1 MISTSGLSANL
12 ALKLINN
19 KREVFETS
27 IEKNVVNARE
37 IKAFRE
43 RIGAIESPAALV
55 ADYEVYSFVMKAFDL
70 ESHIFGKA
78 MIKKVLGANPDEKG
92 TITSKM
98 TDSRFKELSR
108 EMQFYAPAK
117 LEDAATAD
125 DEGIDLVVGD
135 DDAETPYVKYPQFQ
149 DPAWIEAMVDRYVS
163 QKLINSELENNETV
177 GNVLHFEKKA
187 SSITGWYG
195 VLADTKLRDFFY
207 GALGLPD
214 MAASDLDRQVKVLSS
229 KFDLTTLD
237 DPKVRQKLTARY
249 TAINE
254 AKKAQ
259 ENISSNPVLQLF
271 SSSNNAITSIS
282 LDGLS
287 LLNRYRYR

>member
-12 ALKLINN
+12 ALKLLNN

-27 IEKNVVNARE
+27 IENNVVNARE

-55 ADYEVYSFVMKAFDL
+55 ADYEIYSFVMKAFDL

-78 MIKKVLGANPDEKG
+78 MIKKVLGASPEEKG

-108 EMQFYAPAK
+108 EMQFFAPAAI
-117 LEDAATAD
+117 DAAAK
-125 DEGIDLVVGD
+125 
-135 DDAETPYVKYPQFQ
+135 PYVKYPQFK
-149 DPAWIEAMVDRYVS
+149 DPAWIEAMVDRFVD

-177 GNVLHFEKKA
+177 GTVLHFEKKA
-187 SSITGWYG
+187 SGITSWYG
-195 VLADTKLRDFFY
+195 VLSDTKLRDFFY
-207 GALGLPD
+207 GALGLPN
-214 MAASDLDRQVKVLSS
+214 MASSDLDRQVKVLSS

-259 ENISSNPVLQLF
+259 DSISSNPILQLF
-271 SSSNNAITSIS
+271 NRSNSAITSIS

-287 LLNRYRYR
+287 VLNRYRYR

>member
-1 MISTSGLSANL
+1 MITTSGLPANL
-12 ALKLINN
+12 ALKTINS
-19 KREVFETS
+19 KRELFEAS
-27 IEKNVVNARE
+27 IEKNTVNARE

-43 RIGAIESPAALV
+43 RIGSIDSPEALV

-78 MIKKVLGANPDEKG
+78 MIKRVLGASPDDKG
-92 TITSKM
+92 STTSKM

-108 EMQFYAPAK
+108 AMKFYAPASPEDPQAAGAEGSD
-117 LEDAATAD
+117 LVIGADAAAKS
-125 DEGIDLVVGD
+125 
-135 DDAETPYVKYPQFQ
+135 YVKYPQFQ
-149 DPAWIEAMVDRYVS
+149 DPAWIDAMVDRYVG

-177 GNVLHFEKKA
+177 GTVLHFEKKA
-187 SSITGWYG
+187 SSISSWYG
-195 VLADTKLRDFFY
+195 VLSDTKLRDFFY

-214 MAASDLDRQVKVLSS
+214 MRASDLDRQVKVLSS
-229 KFDLTTLD
+229 KFDLATLD
-237 DPKVRQKLTARY
+237 DPKVRQKLTSRY

-259 ENISSNPVLQLF
+259 QNISSNPVLQLF
-271 SSSNNAITSIS
+271 TSSNSAITSIS

>member
-1 MISTSGLSANL
+1 MISTSGLPANL

-27 IEKNVVNARE
+27 IEKNTVNARE

-43 RIGAIESPAALV
+43 RIGAIESPEALV

-78 MIKKVLGANPDEKG
+78 MIKKVLGSSPDEKG
-92 TITSKM
+92 TTTSKM
-98 TDSRFKELSR
+98 TDNRFKELSR
-108 EMQFYAPAK
+108 EMQFFAPAAV
-117 LEDAATAD
+117 DAAPKEED
-125 DEGIDLVVGD
+125 GVDLVVGAD
-135 DDAETPYVKYPQFQ
+135 GADKPYVKYPKFQ
-149 DPAWIEAMVDRYVS
+149 DPAWIEAMVDRYVG

-177 GNVLHFEKKA
+177 GTVLHFEKKA
-187 SSITGWYG
+187 SGITGWYG

-207 GALGLPD
+207 GALGLPN

-249 TAINE
+249 TAIAE
-254 AKKAQ
+254 ANKAQ
-259 ENISSNPVLQLF
+259 ESMSSNPILQLF
-271 SSSNNAITSIS
+271 TPSNSAITSIS

-287 LLNRYRYR
+287 VLNRYRYR